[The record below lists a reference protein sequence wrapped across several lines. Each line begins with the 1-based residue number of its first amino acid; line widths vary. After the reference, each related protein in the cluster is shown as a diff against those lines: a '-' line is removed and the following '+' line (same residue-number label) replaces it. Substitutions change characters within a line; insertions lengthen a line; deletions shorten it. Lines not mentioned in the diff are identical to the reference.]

1 MTDQPLNRMTPAQL
15 RAFVAVCVVQR
26 WGLLVTG
33 PPGGGKSEII
43 AAGVADAGADSIVS
57 HPVLSDPTE
66 GKGFPWPAADKQ
78 SATFLP
84 YGDLA
89 RALAAT
95 RPTAW
100 VLDDLGQ
107 AADAVQASFM
117 QPLQARRAGGR
128 QLPDCVTF
136 IAATNRRADRA
147 AVKGLIEPMKS
158 RFKTIVELVP
168 DLDEWCA
175 WALDNGICAEVVAF
189 LRFRPE
195 LLSAFDPSADIVNSP
210 IPRTWSHVSLLMSV
224 ELDPATRAA
233 AICGAVGDAAGGEF
247 LAFLSLWAE
256 LPNIDG
262 ITIDPD
268 SAAIPAQPGTLY
280 AVCTALGRRVTAGNF
295 PRIARYAERLTDAN
309 HGEFAALLLRDC
321 IRSEPA
327 VCNTTAFVHLTTGP
341 LQGLISGDAS

>member
-15 RAFVAVCVVQR
+15 RSFVATCIANH
-26 WGLLVTG
+26 WALLVTG
-33 PPGGGKSEII
+33 SPGIGKSDIL
-43 AAGVADAGADSIVS
+43 AQGVADAGADSIVS
-57 HPVLSDPTE
+57 HPVVSDPTDA
-66 GKGFPWPAADKQ
+66 KGLPWPAADHE

-84 YGDLA
+84 FGDLA
-89 RALAAT
+89 RALAVT

-107 AADAVQASFM
+107 ATDTVQASFM
-117 QPLQARRAGGR
+117 QPLLTHRAGGR
-128 QLPDCVTF
+128 QLPEDLVF
-136 IAATNRRADRA
+136 LAATNRRVDRA
-147 AVKGLIEPMKS
+147 AVKGMIEPVKS
-158 RFKTIVELVP
+158 RFLSIIELVP
-168 DLDEWCA
+168 DIDQWCA
-175 WALDNGICAEVVAF
+175 WALDHGICAEVVAF
-189 LRFRPE
+189 IRFRPE
-195 LLSAFDPSADIVNSP
+195 LLDAFEPSADIVNSP
-210 IPRTWSHVSLLMSV
+210 IPRTWSHVSQLMSV
-224 ELDPATRAA
+224 ELDPAIRAA
-233 AICGAVGDAAGGEF
+233 AICGAVGDGAGSEF

-256 LPNIDG
+256 LPNIDQ

-341 LQGLISGDAS
+341 LAGLISGDAS